1 MKVTK
6 QQFMDLQSLCWDIT
20 EAGIFYAKAE
30 NYRDSEISTVSV
42 FELDVGGKSRHTYF
56 YCFGDLLEKSYE
68 ELYEKLSSFL
78 PEAK

>member
-20 EAGIFYAKAE
+20 DAGEFLARAE
-30 NYRDSEISTVSV
+30 NFKDCEISSVSV
-42 FELDVGGKSRHTYF
+42 FKEGYSVHQYF
-56 YCFGDLLEKSYE
+56 YCFGDPIETSYE